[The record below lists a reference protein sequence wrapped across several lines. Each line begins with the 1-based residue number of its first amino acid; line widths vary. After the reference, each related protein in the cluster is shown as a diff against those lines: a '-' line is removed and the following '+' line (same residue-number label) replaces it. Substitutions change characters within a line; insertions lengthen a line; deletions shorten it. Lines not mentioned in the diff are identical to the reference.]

1 MRISALILL
10 LLVANTLTGQEIGI
24 KAGINV
30 SSLGK
35 NDNGLESKI
44 GYLFGVVFL
53 TPITENLELQSELVY
68 SLQGAKDINIS
79 ESKRNY
85 TYLNLPVMVNVLFR
99 DRFMLQIGGQT
110 GLLLSGKI
118 KDPIDNSN
126 ITNLLKRVDFAVIIG
141 LGIDL
146 NDRITSTLRYQF
158 GVNNTVKASPSAT
171 TKFQNKVL
179 QISMG
184 IKLNK

>member
-1 MRISALILL
+1 MRTLALILL
-10 LLVANTLTGQEIGI
+10 LLIVTSLTGQELGI

-35 NDNGLESKI
+35 SNNGLESKI
-44 GYLFGVVFL
+44 GYLFGAFFL
-53 TPITENLELQSELVY
+53 TPITGDLALQSELVY
-68 SLQGAKDINIS
+68 SLQGARDTTIT
-79 ESKRNY
+79 ERKRNY
-85 TYLNLPVMVNVLFR
+85 TYLNLPVMVNALFL
-99 DRFMLQIGGQT
+99 DRYMLQIGGQV

-118 KDPIDNSN
+118 KDPIGGINVTDQ
-126 ITNLLKRVDFAVIIG
+126 LKRIDFGVIIG

-158 GVNNTVKASPSAT
+158 GVNNTVKASPGST

-184 IKLNK
+184 IKLI

>member
-1 MRISALILL
+1 MRTLTIILL
-10 LLVANTLTGQEIGI
+10 LLLANTLIGHEIGI

-35 NDNGLESKI
+35 NDNGLEPRI
-44 GYLFGVVFL
+44 GYLFGAVFI
-53 TPITENLELQSELVY
+53 TPITGDLHLQSELVY
-68 SLQGAKDINIS
+68 SLQGAKDIDIA
-79 ESKRNY
+79 ERKRNY
-85 TYLNLPVMVNVLFR
+85 TYLNLPVMVNALFL
-99 DRFMLQIGGQT
+99 DRFMLQIGGQA

-118 KDPIDNSN
+118 KDPIGDINV
-126 ITNLLKRVDFAVIIG
+126 TDQLKRIDFGVLVG

-146 NDRITSTLRYQF
+146 NDRITSTFRYQF
-158 GVNNTVKASPSAT
+158 GVNNTVKASPSSS

-184 IKLNK
+184 IKLIQ

>member
-1 MRISALILL
+1 MRTLALILL
-10 LLVANTLTGQEIGI
+10 LLIVTTLTGQELGI

-35 NDNGLESKI
+35 SNNGLESKI
-44 GYLFGVVFL
+44 GYLFGAFFL
-53 TPITENLELQSELVY
+53 TPITGDLALQSELVY
-68 SLQGAKDINIS
+68 SLQGARDTTIT
-79 ESKRNY
+79 ERKRNY
-85 TYLNLPVMVNVLFR
+85 TYLNLPVMVNALFL
-99 DRFMLQIGGQT
+99 DRYMLQIGGQV

-118 KDPIDNSN
+118 KDPIGGINVTDQ
-126 ITNLLKRVDFAVIIG
+126 LKRIDFGVIIG

-146 NDRITSTLRYQF
+146 SERITSTLRYQF
-158 GVNNTVKASPSAT
+158 GMNNTVKASPGSN

-184 IKLNK
+184 IKFI

>member
-1 MRISALILL
+1 MRTLALILL
-10 LLVANTLTGQEIGI
+10 LLLAITLTGQEFGF

-35 NDNGLESKI
+35 NDNGLESRI
-44 GYLFGVVFL
+44 GYLFGAVFL
-53 TPITENLELQSELVY
+53 TQINEDLELQSELVY

-85 TYLNLPVMVNVLFR
+85 TYLNLPVMVNALFL
-99 DRFMLQIGGQT
+99 DKFMIQIGGQT

-126 ITNLLKRVDFAVIIG
+126 ITNLLKRVDFAVIVG

-158 GVNNTVKASPSAT
+158 GLNNTVKASPNST

-184 IKLNK
+184 IKLI